1 MATSESRGG
10 GEAATAEA
18 RSPRGAP
25 GERTKFLLAG
35 LGLLCILLF
44 ALDLAAGSVP
54 IPPLRIPAILFGGAD
69 NPAWVAIIRIFRLPK
84 AITALV
90 GGASLAVS
98 GLMLQTLFRNPLAG
112 PDSLGIGA
120 GASVGAGLVVIFAG
134 SSGSAFL
141 GQLGLAGYTALALA
155 SALGAALVLL
165 VILAISRR
173 LAGTTSLL
181 ITGILVG
188 YFAGS
193 VLALLVFFASPQKVQ
208 VYLGWTYGSF
218 AGVTL
223 DRIPVLLG
231 GCLLGFIVLGRSPR
245 SFDALVLGD
254 RGAESVGIDVRRVRR
269 RIIVASAIL
278 AGVVTAFCGPI
289 AFLGIAAPQGAR
301 RLFRSSAHR
310 MLLPGS
316 ALLGAFFALFA
327 DILTQVAPGGIALP
341 LNPLLALLGAPLIL
355 SIVLRSRS
363 SEGRA

>member
-1 MATSESRGG
+1 MLGDREGSKR
-10 GEAATAEA
+10 
-18 RSPRGAP
+18 
-25 GERTKFLLAG
+25 LLLLV
-35 LGLLCILLF
+35 LGLLCLALF
-44 ALDLAAGSVP
+44 AIDLAAGSVR
-54 IPPLRIPAILFGGAD
+54 IPPLRIPSILFGGEG
-69 NPAWVAIIRIFRLPK
+69 NPAWVAIVRIFRLPK

-120 GASVGAGLVVIFAG
+120 GASVGAGLVVILAG
-134 SSGSAFL
+134 GAGSAFL
-141 GQLGLAGYTALALA
+141 GELGLAGYSALAIA

-193 VLALLVFFASPQKVQ
+193 ILALLVFFASPQKVQ

-218 AGVTL
+218 GGVTM
-223 DRIPVLLG
+223 DRIPVLVG
-231 GCLLGFIVLGRSPR
+231 GCFLGFIVLGHSPR
-245 SFDALVLGD
+245 AFDALVLGD
-254 RGAESVGIDVRRVRR
+254 RGAESVGIDVRSVRR
-269 RIIVASAIL
+269 RIIIASAIL

-289 AFLGIAAPQGAR
+289 AFLGIAAPQGAQ

-310 MLLPGS
+310 ILLPGS
-316 ALLGAFFALFA
+316 AFLGAFFALIA
-327 DILTQVAPGGIALP
+327 DIISQIAPGGIALP

>member
-1 MATSESRGG
+1 MSVMAKTAQRED
-10 GEAATAEA
+10 AAHSK
-18 RSPRGAP
+18 RI
-25 GERTKFLLAG
+25 LLAA
-35 LGLLCILLF
+35 LGILCLALF
-44 ALDLAAGSVP
+44 VVDLAAGSVR
-54 IPPLRIPAILFGGAD
+54 IPALRIPAILFGGDD
-69 NPAWVAIIRIFRLPK
+69 NPAWVAIVRIFRLPK

-120 GASVGAGLVVIFAG
+120 GASVGAGLVVILAG
-134 SSGSAFL
+134 GAGSAFL
-141 GQLGLAGYTALALA
+141 GELGLAGYSALALA
-155 SALGAALVLL
+155 SALGAILVLL

-173 LAGTTSLL
+173 LAGTASLL

-193 VLALLVFFASPQKVQ
+193 VLALMVFFASPQKVQ

-218 AGVTL
+218 SGVTMG
-223 DRIPVLLG
+223 RIPVLIG
-231 GCLLGFIVLGRSPR
+231 GCLIGFIALGASPKA
-245 SFDALVLGD
+245 FDALVLGD
-254 RGAESVGIDVRRVRR
+254 RGAESVGIDVRRLRR

-310 MLLPGS
+310 ILLPGS
-316 ALLGAFFALFA
+316 ALLGAFFALLA
-327 DILTQVAPGGIALP
+327 DILSQAAPGGIALP

-363 SEGRA
+363 SEGRS